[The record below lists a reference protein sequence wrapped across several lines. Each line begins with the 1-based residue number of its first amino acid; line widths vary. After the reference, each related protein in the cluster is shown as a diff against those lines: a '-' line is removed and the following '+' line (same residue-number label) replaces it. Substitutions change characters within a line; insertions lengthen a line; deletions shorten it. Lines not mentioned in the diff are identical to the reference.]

1 MTPPS
6 PLAGDPSLVTFTIKV
21 EGEEIPGTVRVVSI
35 ETWSAV
41 NKVPKARLVIFDGSA
56 AESDFPLSAGKTFL
70 PGNKVSIAAG
80 YNSKETAVF
89 QGIIVKQGIEINR
102 TEGSKLVVDLTDEAI
117 RMTLERR
124 NALFEKVKDSDLI
137 GKLITANGLAKD
149 VAATNTEHAQVV
161 QYYASDWDLMLTRAE
176 MNGLVVTTEA
186 GKVTV
191 KPPDTQQTAVLLLEY
206 GDSILDLGAEMDAS
220 TQVAPSAIQS
230 ATWDIATQKRIE
242 SGPGTVSAEAPGN
255 FSSADLAKVFNVKKF
270 NQQTGGPIETSA
282 LQDWSS
288 AELLKSKLS
297 KIRGYVTFQG
307 SALARTGKTIE
318 LAGLGPR
325 FNGTAWISGVRHS
338 ITNGVW
344 LTTTDFGLSAQW
356 FAAES
361 PGIAAPDAAGQL
373 PPIKGLQTGVVKQ
386 VAKDPDGE
394 FRVLVTLPLLQ
405 DDAKGLWVRPGA
417 FYASNNVGALFYP
430 ETGDEVVVGFMNEDP
445 RYGVILGSVY
455 SKKLPPPFPPDEQ
468 NTRKAIVTKGKLQ
481 ITFDDKDKILQILT
495 PAKQTITLDDKA
507 GTVKVEDKN
516 KNSLVMSSSG
526 ITLESASNL
535 TLKAKANVTIEAGAN
550 LSATAKVKASMEAAQ
565 IEHKATGQFTAKAS
579 GMAEVSGSAMLTLKG
594 ALVKIN

>member
-6 PLAGDPSLVTFTIKV
+6 PLAGDPSLVTFTVKV
-21 EGEEIPGTVRVVSI
+21 EGKAVPGTVRVVSI
-35 ETWSAV
+35 DTWTAV
-41 NKVPKARLVIFDGSA
+41 NKVPKARLVMFDGSA
-56 AESDFPLSAGKTFL
+56 AASDFPLSAEKTFL
-70 PGNKVSIAAG
+70 PGQKVTVAAG
-80 YNSKETAVF
+80 YNSKETPIF
-89 QGIIVKQGIEINR
+89 QGVIVKQGIEINR

-117 RMTLERR
+117 KMTLERK
-124 NALFEKVKDSDLI
+124 NALFEKIKDGDLI
-137 GKLITANGLAKD
+137 GKLIAANGLAKD
-149 VAATNTEHAQVV
+149 VAATSTVHEQVL

-176 MNGLVVTTEA
+176 VNGLVVIA
-186 GKVTV
+186 DGGKVTV
-191 KPPDTQQTAVLLLEY
+191 KAPDTKQTPVLLVKY
-206 GDSILDLGAEMDAS
+206 GDSILDLGAEMDAA
-220 TQVAPSAIQS
+220 TQFAPSAIQS
-230 ATWDIATQKRIE
+230 ATWDVATQKLIE
-242 SGPGTVSAEAPGN
+242 SGPGSVSVGELGNVSSAE
-255 FSSADLAKVFNVKKF
+255 LAKVFGVKKF
-270 NQQTGGPIETSA
+270 NQQTGGPIEKSS

-297 KIRGYVTFQG
+297 KIRGFVTFQG

-338 ITNGVW
+338 ITDGIW
-344 LTTTDFGLSAQW
+344 LTTADFGLSAQW
-356 FAAES
+356 FAGEAPE
-361 PGIAAPDAAGQL
+361 IAAPDAAGQL

-405 DDAKGLWVRPGA
+405 DNAKGLWVRLGA
-417 FYASNNVGALFYP
+417 FYASNQVGALFYP
-430 ETGDEVVVGFMNEDP
+430 EVGDEVVVGFMNEDP

-455 SKKLPPPFPPDEQ
+455 SKKLAPPFPPDEQ
-468 NTRKAIVTKGKLQ
+468 NTKKAIVTKGKLE
-481 ITFDDKDKILQILT
+481 ITFDDKDKILQIQT
-495 PAKQTITLDDKA
+495 PAKQLITLDDKT
-507 GTVKVEDKN
+507 GTVTVKDKN

-535 TLKAKANVTIEAGAN
+535 TLKAKANVTIDAGAN
-550 LSATAKVKASMEAAQ
+550 LSAKAKAKASMEGAQ
-565 IEHKATGQFTAKAS
+565 VEHKATGQFTAKAS